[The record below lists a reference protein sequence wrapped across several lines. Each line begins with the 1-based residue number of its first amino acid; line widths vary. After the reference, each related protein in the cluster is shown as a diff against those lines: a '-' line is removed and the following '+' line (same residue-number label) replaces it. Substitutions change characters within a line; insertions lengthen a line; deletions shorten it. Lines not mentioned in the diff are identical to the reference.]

1 MQKIHIIIFIAGVLA
16 GIGADKILFS
26 GPVDELAKL
35 QLQDRERSQQIMR
48 QAEERNR
55 QVWGGK

>member
-1 MQKIHIIIFIAGVLA
+1 MQKIHIIIFIAGVLV
-16 GIGADKILFS
+16 GIGADKILLS
-26 GPVDELAKL
+26 GPADELAKL
-35 QLQDRERSQQIMR
+35 QLQDRERSQEIVR